1 MTSLQG
7 KLFSEYTTLEPLT
20 VETTCAIFQDSNFYE
35 KALLELKVA
44 GFTEHFL
51 CARNGDRQWELE
63 RNGED
68 WILKQRR
75 MTKLGAGPSAGS
87 LPLQGP

>member
-44 GFTEHFL
+44 GEPSSSVLSVFL
-51 CARNGDRQWELE
+51 LGPRNRC
-63 RNGED
+63 RVSAPNPP
-68 WILKQRR
+68 LKA
-75 MTKLGAGPSAGS
+75 LG
-87 LPLQGP
+87 